1 MNKKLLL
8 FCVTMLASVT
18 MFAQNWAKPKVAD
31 YQFASELKVSQQ
43 ANTPYWEGDTT
54 VYYLYNVEAD
64 AFLSNAQC
72 PTHAQWSTHAALK
85 VGSGNPVMI
94 AKYRLAPI
102 FTTDTTYVE
111 VDGEEVMKVDT
122 TNIEIPEWDGKTYTI
137 VDFYNNRWWYVFP
150 TSTYAMFVDN
160 QGQEDHM
167 WDIKSMGNGVYRFS
181 VSDLN
186 PAWNSH
192 AADSIFGNP
201 ETYLGF
207 NKLDNDY
214 DPSLEES
221 SIVMPLTPML
231 SVTNKA
237 YNPGAAEE
245 ERMEDAELCIDWKFM
260 PVSEF
265 EKYQSHL
272 KAWNY
277 LADGL
282 LDEFI
287 AETEDNYGTKF
298 DLSKLKAIL
307 NSTTPVLYEEIE
319 EGIAEVKKAIL
330 AYRFELASDDNPV
343 DATDLLVNPDFSI
356 GNISGWTLNYVQ
368 GSTVTNLG
376 YQGANY
382 SNGDVTVN
390 QFIEAW
396 ANSNFNKDPGGKRTL
411 GNGSVYQLVKN
422 LPAGKYSFECD
433 AISSR
438 QDESNQG
445 LEKGAYLFAKA
456 GENIFKEA
464 IHTNNNAPEHFE
476 LMFINA
482 TEADLEF
489 GFMTENTTVN
499 WICADNFTLK
509 YYGSVEDDPFKV
521 LLDAKIAQYE
531 KEYPD
536 VESLMANN
544 DIKEAYADQLDAAKN
559 CTSDYQKEDSLLT
572 EAYKALVQSVA
583 DYVRMEDL
591 MEELS
596 AKAEAFENGD
606 FPDLG
611 AILGEYYE
619 FTLVEAY
626 NEGTAD
632 AAMIDTISSTVSKMI
647 VEYITANVKPGDE
660 LTPLIMNPDFNTD
673 FSGWQVSGSAPVWGG
688 LNSKTNGQGANQS
701 AKYGEIDVNGG
712 NAEKWHASFTM
723 SQIVRDMP
731 KGAYKLTVQ
740 AFERN
745 DDATGAKGYWD
756 QNPEIGNEAGIN
768 AYLFCNDFK
777 KKIHNIYAFAQ
788 AEQIYESDELA
799 DVQTDYGWIPNG
811 MTGSNFYFHLDEDRK
826 TYQNEINFTLTTDGD
841 SILIG
846 LTNPANNTW
855 VIFDNFRLFYIGAD
869 ASAYMD
875 AINELL
881 TKLNGL
887 FEETIG
893 GNDAKQMVQ
902 DAIEALNQAVASNE
916 GDKCLEAIGQ
926 AEAALE
932 YAKTS
937 IADYAALDEAWNNL
951 ISSIEENLE
960 SAPTDVLNKANTL
973 VDDIDN
979 VLTNLNK
986 NNEEVEALIDRA
998 NYFSSALKITVDYS
1012 DASVDNP
1019 VDLSEVIINSTFD
1032 TIGDFTGWSS
1042 GFGAGGT
1049 TSTNA
1054 ECYEKG
1060 FNVYQDLSGLPA
1072 GHYVAYVQAFYRHGS
1087 SSDDYSKFSGA
1098 ATSNKEAYFYATS
1111 SIEAVETEVAYC
1123 SEGRVPTGTEWVGT
1137 VATSESGTGY
1147 IMPNTMQAMQLWC
1160 NQTSEEAS
1168 ELDKYTNGAL
1178 YYNHFVQVKVGEDGK
1193 LRIGV
1198 KKDGNIGADWFICD
1212 NFRLYYIGTAG
1223 TDPAINSGI
1232 EDIVANE
1239 KAIVGIYNLAGQKL
1253 AAPVKGLNI
1262 INGKKYFVK

>member
-18 MFAQNWAKPKVAD
+18 MFAQNWDKPEVAK
-31 YQFASELKVSQQ
+31 YQFASEMKNSLQ
-43 ANTPYWEGDTT
+43 ANAPYWEGDTT
-54 VYYLYNVEAD
+54 IYYLYNVEAD
-64 AFLSNAQC
+64 AFLSNATC
-72 PTHAQWSTHAALK
+72 SSHAQWATHAALK
-85 VGSGNPVMI
+85 IGSGNKVMM
-94 AKYRLAPI
+94 AQYRLAPI
-102 FTTDTTYVE
+102 FELDTTYVE
-111 VDGEEVMKVDT
+111 VDGEEVMKIDT
-122 TNIEIPEWDGKTYTI
+122 VKITIPEWDGVTYKLL
-137 VDFYNNRWWYVFP
+137 DLYSGSWRGVFP
-150 TSTYAMFVDN
+150 TSTYAMFVDRN
-160 QGQEDHM
+160 GQEDYM
-167 WDIKSMGNGVYRFS
+167 WNVKSMGNGVYRIC

-186 PAWNSH
+186 PTWNSH

-260 PVSEF
+260 PEAEF
-265 EKYQSHL
+265 EKYSSHL

-277 LADGL
+277 LSDGY

-287 AETEDNYGTKF
+287 SEVEDNWGNKF
-298 DLSKLKAIL
+298 DLSKLKAIQ
-307 NSTTPVLYEEIE
+307 NSTSPVLYEEIE

-330 AYRFELASDDNPV
+330 AYRFEHASDENPV
-343 DATDLLVNPDFSI
+343 DATDMLVNPDLET
-356 GNISGWTLNYVQ
+356 GNITGWTVNYVQ

-376 YQGANY
+376 YQGASY
-382 SNGDVTVN
+382 TNGDVTVN
-390 QFIEAW
+390 KFIEAW
-396 ANSNFNKDPGGKRTL
+396 ANSNFNNDPAGKRTL
-411 GNGSVYQLVKN
+411 GDGSVYQLVKD

-438 QDESNQG
+438 QDEANQG

-456 GENIFKEA
+456 GVNIFKEA
-464 IHTNNNAPEHFE
+464 IQTNNNAPEHFK
-476 LMFINA
+476 LTFVNA

-499 WICADNFTLK
+499 WICADNFTLT
-509 YYGSVEDDPFKV
+509 YYGPVEDDPFKV

-544 DIKEAYADQLDAAKN
+544 DIKDAYSAEIEAAKN
-559 CTSDYQKEDSLLT
+559 CTADFQKEDSVLT
-572 EAYKALVQSVA
+572 EAYNALVQSIA
-583 DYVRMEDL
+583 DYVRMEKL
-591 MEELS
+591 MEEIY
-596 AKAEAFENGD
+596 AKAEAFLEGD
-606 FPDLG
+606 FPELG
-611 AILGEYYE
+611 EILGEYYE
-619 FTLVEAY
+619 FQLQDPY
-626 NEGTAD
+626 NECTAD
-632 AAMIDTISSTVSKMI
+632 AALIDSISPTVSKMI
-647 VEYITANVKPGDE
+647 VEYITAHVKAGDE
-660 LTPLIMNPDFNTD
+660 LTPLILNPAFDEGFDSWSWTGAKPAHGGKGGN
-673 FSGWQVSGSAPVWGG
+673 G
-688 LNSKTNGQGANQS
+688 LNQIGD
-701 AKYGEIDVNGG
+701 IDKLSSG
-712 NAEKWHASFTM
+712 NAEVFHAAFDM
-723 SQIVRDMP
+723 FQIVRDMP
-731 KGAYKLTVQ
+731 KGSFKLTCQ

-745 DDATGAKGYWD
+745 DGGWE
-756 QNPEIGNEAGIN
+756 NHWGEGPEVGIN
-768 AYLFCNDFK
+768 AVLYANEFS
-777 KKIHNIYAFAQ
+777 KKINHIMVGAQ
-788 AEQIYESDELA
+788 DDFVYRANDSDGYPS
-799 DVQTDYGWIPNG
+799 DYHSSTWSKYVPNSMDG
-811 MTGSNFYFHLDEDRK
+811 ANFYFNLGEDHQM
-826 TYQNEINFTLTTDGD
+826 YLVELNFTLPTAGD
-841 SILIG
+841 SIRIG
-846 LTNPANNTW
+846 LKNTATNSW
-855 VIFDNFRLFYIGAD
+855 VIYDNFRLYYNGSD
-869 ASAYMD
+869 ASAYT
-875 AINELL
+875 E
-881 TKLNGL
+881 
-887 FEETIG
+887 
-893 GNDAKQMVQ
+893 
-902 DAIEALNQAVASNE
+902 AIEELTEQLNNVFENGVGGKDAEQKVADALKGLADAVASND
-916 GDKCLEAIGQ
+916 GDKCIDAITVGKEALTYAQ
-926 AEAALE
+926 KSVEDYTALE
-932 YAKTS
+932 TAWGDLSES
-937 IADYAALDEAWNNL
+937 IITYGETAA
-951 ISSIEENLE
+951 
-960 SAPTDVLNKANTL
+960 PDVLSKANTVFDQIQNAL
-973 VDDIDN
+973 EKMN
-979 VLTNLNK
+979 LT
-986 NNEEVEALIDRA
+986 NEEVEALIDRA
-998 NYFSSALKITVDYS
+998 NYYISALKITVDTTG
-1012 DASVDNP
+1012 ASVDKP
-1019 VDLSEVIINSTFD
+1019 IDLSEVIVNSTFD
-1032 TIGDFTGWSS
+1032 TVGDFTGWSS

-1072 GHYVAYVQAFYRHGS
+1072 GYYVVYVQAFYRHGN
-1087 SSDDYSKFSGA
+1087 SSDDYAKYSGS

>member
-192 AADSIFGNP
+192 AADSIFGNK

-214 DPSLEES
+214 DPTLEENA
-221 SIVMPLTPML
+221 VMPLTPML
-231 SVTNKA
+231 SVTDKA

-245 ERMEDAELCIDWKFM
+245 ERMEDAQLAIDWKFM

-277 LADGL
+277 LSDGY

-287 AETEDNYGTKF
+287 SEVEDNWGNKF
-298 DLSKLKAIL
+298 DLSKLKAIQS
-307 NSTTPVLYEEIE
+307 STSPVLYEEIE

-330 AYRFELASDDNPV
+330 AYRFEHASDENPV
-343 DATDLLVNPDFSI
+343 DATDMLVNPDLET
-356 GNISGWTLNYVQ
+356 GNITGWTVNYVQ

-376 YQGANY
+376 YQGASY
-382 SNGDVTVN
+382 TNGDVTVN
-390 QFIEAW
+390 KFIEAW
-396 ANSNFNKDPGGKRTL
+396 ANSNFNNDPAGKRTL
-411 GNGSVYQLVKN
+411 GDGSVYQLVKD

-438 QDESNQG
+438 QDEANQG

-456 GENIFKEA
+456 GVNIFKEA
-464 IHTNNNAPEHFE
+464 IQTNNNAPEHFK
-476 LMFINA
+476 LTFVNA
-482 TEADLEF
+482 TDADLEF

-499 WICADNFTLK
+499 WICADNFTLT
-509 YYGSVEDDPFKV
+509 YYGAVEDDPFKV

-544 DIKEAYADQLDAAKN
+544 DIKDAYSAEIEAAKN
-559 CTSDYQKEDSLLT
+559 CTADFQKEDAVLT
-572 EAYKALVQSVA
+572 EAYNALVQSIA
-583 DYVRMEDL
+583 DYVRMEKL
-591 MEELS
+591 MEEIY
-596 AKAEAFENGD
+596 AKAEAFLEGD
-606 FPDLG
+606 FPELG
-611 AILGEYYE
+611 EILGEYYE
-619 FTLVEAY
+619 FQLQDPY
-626 NEGTAD
+626 NECTAD
-632 AAMIDTISSTVSKMI
+632 AALIDSISPTVSKMI
-647 VEYITANVKPGDE
+647 VEYITAHVKAGDE
-660 LTPLIMNPDFNTD
+660 LTPLILNPAFDEGFDSWSWTGAKPAHGGKGGN
-673 FSGWQVSGSAPVWGG
+673 G
-688 LNSKTNGQGANQS
+688 LNQIGD
-701 AKYGEIDVNGG
+701 IDKLSSG
-712 NAEKWHASFTM
+712 NAEVFHAAFDM
-723 SQIVRDMP
+723 FQIVRDMP
-731 KGAYKLTVQ
+731 KGSFKLTCQ

-745 DDATGAKGYWD
+745 DGGWE
-756 QNPEIGNEAGIN
+756 NHWGEGPEVGIN
-768 AYLFCNDFK
+768 AVLYANEFS
-777 KKIHNIYAFAQ
+777 KKINHIMVGAQ
-788 AEQIYESDELA
+788 DDFVYRANDSDGYPS
-799 DVQTDYGWIPNG
+799 DYHSSTWSKYVPNSMDG
-811 MTGSNFYFHLDEDRK
+811 ANFYFNLGEDHQ
-826 TYQNEINFTLTTDGD
+826 TYLVELNFTLPTAGD
-841 SILIG
+841 SIRIG
-846 LTNPANNTW
+846 LKNTATNSW
-855 VIFDNFRLFYIGAD
+855 VIYDNFRLYYNGSD
-869 ASAYMD
+869 ASAYT
-875 AINELL
+875 E
-881 TKLNGL
+881 
-887 FEETIG
+887 
-893 GNDAKQMVQ
+893 
-902 DAIEALNQAVASNE
+902 AIEELTEQLNNVFENGVGGKDAEQKVADALQTLADAVASND
-916 GDKCLEAIGQ
+916 GDKCIDAITVGKEALTYAQ
-926 AEAALE
+926 KSVEDYTALE
-932 YAKTS
+932 TAWGDLSES
-937 IADYAALDEAWNNL
+937 IITYGETAA
-951 ISSIEENLE
+951 
-960 SAPTDVLNKANTL
+960 PDVLSKANTVFDQIQNTL
-973 VDDIDN
+973 EKMN
-979 VLTNLNK
+979 LT
-986 NNEEVEALIDRA
+986 NEEVEALIDRA
-998 NYFSSALKITVDYS
+998 NYYISALKITVDTTG
-1012 DASVDNP
+1012 ASVDNP
-1019 VDLSEVIINSTFD
+1019 IDLSEVIVNSTFD
-1032 TIGDFTGWSS
+1032 TVGDFTGWSS

-1072 GHYVAYVQAFYRHGS
+1072 GYYVVYVQAFYRHGN
-1087 SSDDYSKFSGA
+1087 SSDDYAKYSGS